1 MSKLISRRDFL
12 RTGALTAAGVALGA
26 CAPAATP
33 AVVKETVVVPVE
45 ETVVV
50 EKTVVVEATEAP
62 APTEVPLLS
71 GPIEGH
77 VVCMHF
83 LHEFTEDQV
92 SAFESENPG
101 ITLEV
106 VEADLTRFFAMY
118 AAGSPPDLLRV
129 QAPSIP
135 QYLARKMLYD
145 LTPFFEASTMLR
157 LEDLAPAN
165 NYYKAYGPL
174 EIGEGPIYGMCKDF
188 SPDFTIFVYK
198 PLFEQAGLEVPSD
211 TEPMTYVQIA
221 DQGAR
226 LAKFEGDRAVVFGY
240 HYETSWVDR
249 IMMNMLAEVG
259 ESIFT
264 SDMTKLVLKDNEA
277 AYEVAKYYY
286 DLAVNKV
293 SQSIINP
300 STTGWFGNDFT
311 AGTLGM
317 AQYGFWFGAMAESDV
332 TKGGVIM
339 IPGPTWAGKRRDL
352 TMTAT
357 GMIMAGATKVPEA
370 AWKVFEYYNAGQ
382 PAIDRAGS
390 GWGVPALKSMY
401 NLIPNSTEYEQQ
413 KLRVLQAELEVMETV
428 PPLQFNPFLGETT
441 VAQSWG
447 TQLDRA
453 LLGEITFDEALTN
466 IEEEV
471 NAAIKDGVD
480 RLL

>member
-1 MSKLISRRDFL
+1 MSKTISRREFIH
-12 RTGALTAAGVALGA
+12 AGVFAVAGAALAA
-26 CAPAATP
+26 CQPTSP
-33 AVVKETVVVPVE
+33 SPQVVRETVVVE
-45 ETVVV
+45 V
-50 EKTVVVEATEAP
+50 EKTVVVEPTEAP
-62 APTEVPLLS
+62 APTVAPLLS

-92 SAFESENPG
+92 KVFEEENPG

-118 AAGSPPDLLRV
+118 AAGNPPDLLRV

-145 LTPFFEASTMLR
+145 LTPFFEASAVLK

-165 NYYKAYGPL
+165 NYYKAYSPL

-188 SPDFTIFVYK
+188 SPDFTIWVYK
-198 PLFEQAGLEVPSD
+198 PLFEQAGLPVPSD
-211 TEPMTYVQIA
+211 TEPLTYMQIA
-221 DQGAR
+221 DLASK

-240 HYETSWVDR
+240 HYETGWIDR

-264 SDMTKLVLKDNEA
+264 KDMTKLVLKDNEA

-286 DLAVNKV
+286 DMAVNKQC
-293 SQSIINP
+293 QSIINP
-300 STTGWFGNDFT
+300 STTGWFGSDFT
-311 AGTLGM
+311 AGTLAM

-339 IPGPTWAGKRRDL
+339 IPAPMWAGQRRDL

-357 GMIMAGATKVPEA
+357 GMIMAAATKVPEA

-390 GWGVPALKSMY
+390 GWGVPALKSLWH
-401 NLIPNSTEYEQQ
+401 LIPNSTEYEQQ
-413 KLRVLQAELEVMETV
+413 KLRVLQAELEVMEKI

-441 VAQSWG
+441 VAQSWS
-447 TQLDRA
+447 TQMDRA